1 VSEPTPAVCAIPQ
14 DISEILRQLD
24 RLHSGMIRCL
34 EKDTP
39 TPADAL
45 PAHAEPRTISAMLH
59 QQRLLLFALEQA
71 IEGALAAGVAPEHLD
86 AAIAHIEASHQRC
99 QRLLR
104 QHIGKLEQTIVTL
117 SKRQQ
122 HRAAYLAHSAD
133 VANDVATLAKS
144 AASRQQEPNAPP

>member
-1 VSEPTPAVCAIPQ
+1 VSEPTPAARAIPQ
-14 DISEILRQLD
+14 DLSEILRQLD
-24 RLHSGMIRCL
+24 RLHSGMVRCL
-34 EKDTP
+34 HTDTP
-39 TPADAL
+39 TPAEAL
-45 PAHAEPRTISAMLH
+45 PAHAEPGTISAMLH

-71 IEGALAAGVAPEHLD
+71 IEAALAAGVAPEQLD

-122 HRAAYLAHSAD
+122 HRAAYLAHSAEEKGD
-133 VANDVATLAKS
+133 RAFF
-144 AASRQQEPNAPP
+144 RHGNA